1 MISNAISKLPLQS
14 VLLSLGFVV
23 LDWVWINAL
32 PRLGISYGGIRSLL
46 AAFIFLHGIIFLFW
60 LVLLGGIAVV
70 RSGVIPGST
79 IWILVGLNTLF
90 LGLALYGFYVEPME
104 LTVSRLEVKVP
115 GLSHPV
121 RIVQLSDIHVERTT
135 RRELML
141 PGLVASLKPD
151 MIVMTGDFWNESYT
165 NDPVTVRDVRTLL
178 GQLHAPLGIHAVNG
192 NVESPVQMSEL
203 LGGLDVHLLEDA
215 VVRVPELGDHFVI
228 IGLNYIDPQVDE
240 VNLRNL
246 MPKVQPGDFT
256 LLLYHKPDIAYAARD
271 LHINL
276 YLSGHTHG
284 GQVRLPF
291 YGAIFPNSRYGKTF
305 EMGLYHLG
313 DTTMYVSRG
322 LGMVG
327 GIGPRVRFLSPP
339 EVVVVDLVPGN

>member
-1 MISNAISKLPLQS
+1 
-14 VLLSLGFVV
+14 
-23 LDWVWINAL
+23 
-32 PRLGISYGGIRSLL
+32 
-46 AAFIFLHGIIFLFW
+46 
-60 LVLLGGIAVV
+60 
-70 RSGVIPGST
+70 
-79 IWILVGLNTLF
+79 
-90 LGLALYGFYVEPME
+90 
-104 LTVSRLEVKVP
+104 
-115 GLSHPV
+115 
-121 RIVQLSDIHVERTT
+121 
-135 RRELML
+135 
-141 PGLVASLKPD
+141 
-151 MIVMTGDFWNESYT
+151 
-165 NDPVTVRDVRTLL
+165 
-178 GQLHAPLGIHAVNG
+178 
-192 NVESPVQMSEL
+192 MSEL

-313 DTTMYVSRG
+313 ETTMYVSRG